1 MLRVDGLSKR
11 VKTMRIDILTIFPDL
26 FTGFLATSIPA
37 NAIEVGALS
46 CHVHDIRTHAANRHR
61 KVDDRPFGGGPGMVM
76 MCQPIFDAVKAA
88 ESQDSAVPHDRVVR
102 VLLSPQGERLTQ
114 PRVEW
119 LALQSRLLLLCGHYE
134 GIDER
139 VIEELKPLE
148 ISLGDYVLS
157 GGELGAMVL
166 IDAVARLQPGVLGH
180 KDSAAEDS
188 FSVRS
193 SDGAHLLDCPHFT
206 RPREWN
212 GREVPEVLLSGDHQ
226 AVARWRDAQRIER
239 TRTRRPD
246 LLQESPLLESQLPVS
261 PNLQKPNETR
271 PLPAAKS
278 HKASAQVARPT
289 RPPVLVNPMS
299 TKPMSTDEVID
310 DTGLHGQTAPEGA

>member
-1 MLRVDGLSKR
+1 
-11 VKTMRIDILTIFPDL
+11 MRIDVLTIFPDL

-37 NAIEVGALS
+37 IAIEQGRLS
-46 CHVHDIRTHAANRHR
+46 CHVHDIRAHAANKHR

-88 ESQDSAVPHDRVVR
+88 ESQDSAAGDGNVVR
-102 VLLSPQGERLTQ
+102 VLLTPQGEKLTQ

-119 LALQSRLLLLCGHYE
+119 LAQQPRMLLLCGHYE

-148 ISLGDYVLS
+148 ISIGDYVLS

-180 KDSAAEDS
+180 EDSAAEDS

-193 SDGAHLLDCPHFT
+193 ADGAHLLDCPHYT

-212 GREVPEVLLSGDHQ
+212 GREVPDILLSGDHE

-239 TRTRRPD
+239 TRERRPD
-246 LLQESPLLESQLPVS
+246 LLQNSPLAEPQ
-261 PNLQKPNETR
+261 
-271 PLPAAKS
+271 PLPAANNNKP
-278 HKASAQVARPT
+278 AAQVARAKRSRT
-289 RPPVLVNPMS
+289 S
-299 TKPMSTDEVID
+299 SDEVG
-310 DTGLHGQTAPEGA
+310 GLHGQTAPESA

>member
-1 MLRVDGLSKR
+1 
-11 VKTMRIDILTIFPDL
+11 MRIDVLTIFPDL
-26 FTGFLATSIPA
+26 FTGFLSTSIPA
-37 NAIEVGALS
+37 IAIEQGRIS
-46 CHVHDIRTHAANRHR
+46 CHTHDIRAYAANKHR

-88 ESQDSAVPHDRVVR
+88 ESQDSSVPAVR
-102 VLLSPQGERLTQ
+102 VLLTPQGERLTQ

-119 LALQSRLLLLCGHYE
+119 LAQQPRLTLLCGHYE

-148 ISLGDYVLS
+148 ISIGDYVLS

-180 KDSAAEDS
+180 EESAAEDS

-193 SDGAHLLDCPHFT
+193 TDGAHLLDCPHYT

-212 GREVPEVLLSGDHQ
+212 GREVPDILLSGDHA

-239 TRTRRPD
+239 TRERRPD
-246 LLQESPLLESQLPVS
+246 LLQNSPLAEAQ
-261 PNLQKPNETR
+261 
-271 PLPAAKS
+271 PLPTANTNKPAA
-278 HKASAQVARPT
+278 HVARANRSRT
-289 RPPVLVNPMS
+289 S
-299 TKPMSTDEVID
+299 GEVG
-310 DTGLHGQTAPEGA
+310 GLHGQAAPEGA

>member
-1 MLRVDGLSKR
+1 
-11 VKTMRIDILTIFPDL
+11 MRIDVLTIFPDL

-37 NAIEVGALS
+37 NAIREGALS
-46 CHVHDIRTHAANRHR
+46 CHVHDIRAYAANKHR

-88 ESQDSAVPHDRVVR
+88 ESEDSAAGGGVVR

-119 LALQSRLLLLCGHYE
+119 LAQQPRLLLLCGHYE

-139 VIEELKPLE
+139 VIEELQPLE

-180 KDSAAEDS
+180 EDSAAEDS

-193 SDGAHLLDCPHFT
+193 PEGAHLLDCPHYT

-212 GREVPEVLLSGDHQ
+212 GREVPEVLLSGDH
-226 AVARWRDAQRIER
+226 AEVARWRDEQRLLR
-239 TRTRRPD
+239 TRARRPD
-246 LLQESPLLESQLPVS
+246 LFSNAPLADSQ
-261 PNLQKPNETR
+261 
-271 PLPAAKS
+271 PLPARND
-278 HKASAQVARPT
+278 HKRAAHVARPT
-289 RPPVLVNPMS
+289 RSNGSPEG
-299 TKPMSTDEVID
+299 DA
-310 DTGLHGQTAPEGA
+310 GLHGQTAPEGA

>member
-1 MLRVDGLSKR
+1 
-11 VKTMRIDILTIFPDL
+11 MRIDVLTIFPDL

-37 NAIEVGALS
+37 NAIEQGALS
-46 CHVHDIRTHAANRHR
+46 CHVHDIRAHAANKHR

-88 ESQDSAVPHDRVVR
+88 ESQDSSVPAVR
-102 VLLSPQGERLTQ
+102 VLLTPQGERLTQ

-119 LALQSRLLLLCGHYE
+119 LAQQPRLTLLCGHYE

-148 ISLGDYVLS
+148 ISIGDYVLS

-180 KDSAAEDS
+180 EDSAAEDS

-193 SDGAHLLDCPHFT
+193 TDGAHLLDCPHYT

-212 GREVPEVLLSGDHQ
+212 GREVPDILLSGDHA
-226 AVARWRDAQRIER
+226 AVDRWRDAQRIER
-239 TRTRRPD
+239 TRVRRPD
-246 LLQESPLLESQLPVS
+246 LLQNSPLAHPQ
-261 PNLQKPNETR
+261 
-271 PLPAAKS
+271 PLPAANTNKP
-278 HKASAQVARPT
+278 AAQVARAT
-289 RPPVLVNPMS
+289 RS
-299 TKPMSTDEVID
+299 TAPSHD
-310 DTGLHGQTAPEGA
+310 DGDGLHGQTAPEGA